1 MRTLKKCSFFLLFV
15 IQYVIINVVL
25 CSEDA
30 EYPGMRGITKE
41 RIKQFEKII
50 KENTEQKTPVLE
62 VVRRKKPFIEKF
74 PPTDPDK
81 ISASE
86 VEIFGG
92 ESIEYS
98 DQDELSHESEDEASL
113 PSVIEDDIVVTSEID
128 KPFTGEAKEDAEPGD
143 IVSVEIDDHA
153 DISGSSETSENIQTE
168 GVDSEEEIVDTEPT
182 KEELKNKKKEEK
194 RLQKEK
200 QREEKRLDKLKKE
213 EEKRRKAEEKKNKKG
228 EVKERRNRI
237 KNIFKRRNVCVGGG
251 SETGQNDESKLC
263 VRNGRKLLEES
274 DEPSTDSLSTT
285 VDTSSQNSDQIDN
298 EYDGMLS
305 DSDLIIEKRGD
316 YGIDESGAEDESSDE
331 ELRKEQSEYRE
342 AEKLYS
348 SLKDIDFKTERISSE
363 EVFMDNDSDYVES
376 IKRDDNDSG
385 EGIERKKFS
394 FSEENEEIIS
404 KERAVEPL
412 EDIEIES
419 LTDVDEFEGNIGN
432 DVRQKKFGSNADFL
446 SNEASEASNLDD
458 LEEPNS
464 GSDVELSFENK
475 DMISSI
481 DEKDESDD
489 EENGANGPVDAN
501 LTDSDGDHADSGN
514 KLTVFFGK
522 IKNAFKK
529 KPNLTPNKG
538 CSSTKCAG
546 RGTKNRLKY
555 TKDFVPRIYLLSRQV
570 PKEELYNVPEIS
582 SRLRSESNRMVFAY
596 QLIDGNLMPSSSL
609 ASGSKSFITRRWG
622 KRIQTK
628 LTKLRAEFD
637 KLKDRLSEMY
647 HDGVVR
653 GEFELFIEEI
663 DDLTIMLYLAA
674 KEFPSSTKYSNIAK
688 DILRFPEVVASPG
701 ERLLSIFRNVRR
713 PSSKCNKGK
722 CAGNKESPES
732 LEIKRLKKR
741 MRFIKKRYGS
751 LN

>member
-15 IQYVIINVVL
+15 IQYVLINLVV

-30 EYPGMRGITKE
+30 EYSGMRGLAKE
-41 RIKQFEKII
+41 RIQQFEKII
-50 KENTEQKTPVLE
+50 RENAEQQAPVLE

-74 PPTDPDK
+74 PMTDPDK
-81 ISASE
+81 ISVSE
-86 VEIFGG
+86 ADIFD
-92 ESIEYS
+92 ESVEYS
-98 DQDELSHESEDEASL
+98 DEDELSHKSEDETSL

-128 KPFTGEAKEDAEPGD
+128 KPFAGEAKEDAEPGD
-143 IVSVEIDDHA
+143 IMKIEIDDHA
-153 DISGSSETSENIQTE
+153 DISSSGETSENIQTE
-168 GVDSEEEIVDTEPT
+168 GDDSEKEIVVTKPT
-182 KEELKNKKKEEK
+182 KDELKKKKMEEK
-194 RLQKEK
+194 RLQKER
-200 QREEKRLDKLKKE
+200 QREEKRLNKLKKE
-213 EEKRRKAEEKKNKKG
+213 EEKRRKAEEKKSKKG
-228 EVKERRNRI
+228 ETEGRKDKIRS
-237 KNIFKRRNVCVGGG
+237 IFKRRNVCVGGG
-251 SETGQNDESKLC
+251 PESELC

-274 DEPSTDSLSTT
+274 EESSTGSLSTT
-285 VDTSSQNSDQIDN
+285 VDTSSESSDQIEN
-298 EYDGMLS
+298 EYNGMLS
-305 DSDLIIEKRGD
+305 DGGSDFIIEKRGD
-316 YGIDESGAEDESSDE
+316 YGIDESNAEDESSDE
-331 ELRKEQSEYRE
+331 EIMREQSEYHE

-348 SLKDIDFKTERISSE
+348 SLNDSDFKTERISSE
-363 EVFMDNDSDYVES
+363 EAFMDNDSDYIES
-376 IKRDDNDSG
+376 IRRDDNDDSEEGSG
-385 EGIERKKFS
+385 RKKFS
-394 FSEENEEIIS
+394 FSEESEEIIS

-419 LTDVDEFEGNIGN
+419 LTDVDEFEGNLGN

-464 GSDVELSFENK
+464 GSDVESSFENR

-481 DEKDESDD
+481 NEINESDD

-501 LTDSDGDHADSGN
+501 LTDRDGDHADSGN
-514 KLTVFFGK
+514 RITAFLGK
-522 IKNAFKK
+522 IKDVFKK
-529 KPNLTPNKG
+529 KPNLTPNKK
-538 CSSTKCAG
+538 CSTTKCVG

-555 TKDFVPRIYLLSRQV
+555 TKDFVPQIYLLSRDV
-570 PKEELYNVPEIS
+570 PKNELYNVPEIS

-609 ASGSKSFITRRWG
+609 ASGSRSFITRRWG

-628 LTKLRAEFD
+628 LVKLRSEFD

-713 PSSKCNKGK
+713 PSSKCDKGR
-722 CAGNKESPES
+722 CASDRESPES
-732 LEIKRLKKR
+732 LEVKRLKKR
-741 MRFIKKRYGS
+741 MKFIKKRYSS